1 MCARVALRDG
11 VDHREPGLP
20 NSCRTSSRL
29 LPASCATACFI
40 GATAR
45 GLLRWGPPP
54 ERPPVLSR
62 SVPPV
67 SMYRSEGGR
76 HCATRRVTPTDPG
89 PPPAWLPELEA
100 AGGNV
105 NRVVVPAAALAAVA
119 LAGCG
124 SSSSSPA
131 RPSPSS
137 AGASS
142 APVASANLNG
152 EQAKP
157 AQQVLADAK
166 SALFNAPSV
175 HVKGTQTQAGKSQK
189 LDVQFQGEDAAG
201 TITIA
206 GIPLNIVKTAGKVY
220 VKAGQPLAR
229 AGRRQGRQRHHP
241 DPARRR
247 RVAQQRR
254 LTPQIRRRHHRRR
267 RPESRRAYPAG
278 RLPAR
283 RRQHRRAAAAQAH
296 DSRNGRDSQGRVDVH
311 RLRSHPDHHPT
322 ARCGHRP
329 AGSQSTQHRHRLTH
343 HNQGPRA
350 IHGSCR
356 PPPG

>member
-1 MCARVALRDG
+1 M
-11 VDHREPGLP
+11 
-20 NSCRTSSRL
+20 
-29 LPASCATACFI
+29 
-40 GATAR
+40 
-45 GLLRWGPPP
+45 
-54 ERPPVLSR
+54 
-62 SVPPV
+62 
-67 SMYRSEGGR
+67 
-76 HCATRRVTPTDPG
+76 
-89 PPPAWLPELEA
+89 
-100 AGGNV
+100 

-220 VKAGQPLAR
+220 VKAPAPFWVKTVGATVAPKLANR
-229 AGRRQGRQRHHP
+229 WLEQDAAKAGNATTLTLQGVAASLNSDAHP
-241 DPARRR
+241 SNPPSPPPTSTARKPSCLPSRTAPSSPSPTPARRCR
-247 RVAQQRR
+247 SSSRQ
-254 LTPQIRRRHHRRR
+254 
-267 RPESRRAYPAG
+267 PE
-278 RLPAR
+278 
-283 RRQHRRAAAAQAH
+283 RQGQ
-296 DSRNGRDSQGRVDVH
+296 
-311 RLRSHPDHHPT
+311 
-322 ARCGHRP
+322 
-329 AGSQSTQHRHRLTH
+329 
-343 HNQGPRA
+343 PRA
-350 IHGSCR
+350 R
-356 PPPG
+356 

>member
-1 MCARVALRDG
+1 
-11 VDHREPGLP
+11 
-20 NSCRTSSRL
+20 
-29 LPASCATACFI
+29 
-40 GATAR
+40 
-45 GLLRWGPPP
+45 
-54 ERPPVLSR
+54 
-62 SVPPV
+62 
-67 SMYRSEGGR
+67 
-76 HCATRRVTPTDPG
+76 
-89 PPPAWLPELEA
+89 
-100 AGGNV
+100 V

-220 VKAGQPLAR
+220 VKAPAPFWVKTVGATVAPKLANRWLEQDAAKAGNATTLTLQGVAASLNSDDSPLKSAVATTDVDGQKAVVLT
-229 AGRRQGRQRHHP
+229 
-241 DPARRR
+241 
-247 RVAQQRR
+247 QQ
-254 LTPQIRRRHHRRR
+254 
-267 RPESRRAYPAG
+267 
-278 RLPAR
+278 
-283 RRQHRRAAAAQAH
+283 
-296 DSRNGRDSQGRVDVH
+296 D
-311 RLRSHPDHHPT
+311 
-322 ARCGHRP
+322 
-329 AGSQSTQHRHRLTH
+329 GSQLAVANTGAPLPLKLTTAGTAGTAKGALTFTGYGHTQT
-343 HNQGPRA
+343 
-350 IHGSCR
+350 IT
-356 PPPG
+356 PPPGAVTAQQAAKAPSTGTA